1 MFFFI
6 RTVCLFL
13 VLFLGLSVAMQKFF
27 VNVVSSDERAIMPTS
42 LTMALPSS
50 LVRTHDTKTGLLLA
64 GRIAQNSRDW
74 AHARANFTALNEKF
88 EGNATT
94 SLRVMTLAL
103 GAGDF
108 DQAIK
113 TAEAINTDYLLND
126 AFKDD
131 GETFDL
137 ARLLLVGKLVKEGD
151 IDGAQALIDTL
162 HRGALSSFAKPIME
176 AILTAGQKDKKIT
189 SSVKN
194 LSSLQIIYKA
204 LSAEFSGNIDVAKSL
219 FNRIAKKRITAQTS
233 EMMAAFYMRHDDP
246 IKALGVLR
254 RARLSHPDDQE
265 IERAIGLIEK
275 TPDQYKE
282 PEFAAYHLK
291 SLPSILALTMHD
303 FARVMLSERATDSAL
318 LFARMAGYIDDQA
331 PGVAM
336 TIGDI
341 VVMQKQYDEALTAY
355 RGVPETDADYAM
367 AQIEIA
373 DVLYKL
379 DRYDDAVSHLEG
391 VLKNEKYQDA
401 NVHLALGNL
410 YKEGGKF
417 TKAIATYD
425 IAEVKGREDNHGKDP
440 EWMWLLHYFRGIS
453 FDQMGNQIEAEKDLM
468 KALDL
473 RPHNATVL
481 NYLGYSYADKGENL
495 EKAKDMIFRAVQ
507 QSPEDAYILDS
518 MGWVL
523 FRLEDYKGAIEYLE
537 RAAKLRPYHAVI
549 NDHLGDAYWKS
560 GRRLEAYYMW
570 QRAVDYTKTAQ
581 GDTKLDANEEEQ
593 SEAADKASAKLKTG
607 LVEG

>member
-176 AILTAGQKDKKIT
+176 AILTAGQKD
-189 SSVKN
+189 
-194 LSSLQIIYKA
+194 
-204 LSAEFSGNIDVAKSL
+204 
-219 FNRIAKKRITAQTS
+219 
-233 EMMAAFYMRHDDP
+233 
-246 IKALGVLR
+246 
-254 RARLSHPDDQE
+254 
-265 IERAIGLIEK
+265 
-275 TPDQYKE
+275 
-282 PEFAAYHLK
+282 
-291 SLPSILALTMHD
+291 
-303 FARVMLSERATDSAL
+303 
-318 LFARMAGYIDDQA
+318 
-331 PGVAM
+331 
-336 TIGDI
+336 
-341 VVMQKQYDEALTAY
+341 
-355 RGVPETDADYAM
+355 
-367 AQIEIA
+367 
-373 DVLYKL
+373 
-379 DRYDDAVSHLEG
+379 
-391 VLKNEKYQDA
+391 
-401 NVHLALGNL
+401 
-410 YKEGGKF
+410 
-417 TKAIATYD
+417 
-425 IAEVKGREDNHGKDP
+425 
-440 EWMWLLHYFRGIS
+440 
-453 FDQMGNQIEAEKDLM
+453 
-468 KALDL
+468 
-473 RPHNATVL
+473 
-481 NYLGYSYADKGENL
+481 
-495 EKAKDMIFRAVQ
+495 
-507 QSPEDAYILDS
+507 
-518 MGWVL
+518 
-523 FRLEDYKGAIEYLE
+523 
-537 RAAKLRPYHAVI
+537 
-549 NDHLGDAYWKS
+549 
-560 GRRLEAYYMW
+560 
-570 QRAVDYTKTAQ
+570 
-581 GDTKLDANEEEQ
+581 
-593 SEAADKASAKLKTG
+593 
-607 LVEG
+607 